1 MDVTYAFS
9 FHFLFPHLSSTGIER
24 VAKHTVY
31 MGLSPFS
38 QKRLKKYE
46 AIHFICT
53 TLEEKHT
60 FNHTKFYPYHLPPF
74 QPLSWIHLCRGS
86 AG

>member
-1 MDVTYAFS
+1 MNVTYAFS

-31 MGLSPFS
+31 MGLSLFS
-38 QKRLKKYE
+38 QKRLKKYD

-53 TLEEKHT
+53 TLEEK
-60 FNHTKFYPYHLPPF
+60 NARLLIVPF
-74 QPLSWIHLCRGS
+74 DMYASDAS
-86 AG
+86 YED

>member
-1 MDVTYAFS
+1 MNVTYAFC

-24 VAKHTVY
+24 VTKHSVY
-31 MGLSPFS
+31 MDLSPFS

-53 TLEEKHT
+53 TLEEK
-60 FNHTKFYPYHLPPF
+60 NARLLIVPF
-74 QPLSWIHLCRGS
+74 DMYASDAS
-86 AG
+86 YED

>member
-1 MDVTYAFS
+1 MNVTYAFS

-38 QKRLKKYE
+38 QKRPKKYE
-46 AIHFICT
+46 AMNYIGT
-53 TLEEKHT
+53 TLEEK
-60 FNHTKFYPYHLPPF
+60 NARLLIVPF
-74 QPLSWIHLCRGS
+74 DMYASDAS
-86 AG
+86 YED

>member
-1 MDVTYAFS
+1 MNVTYAFS

-31 MGLSPFS
+31 MSTYRRLS

-53 TLEEKHT
+53 TLEEK
-60 FNHTKFYPYHLPPF
+60 NARLLIVPF
-74 QPLSWIHLCRGS
+74 DMYASDAS
-86 AG
+86 YED

>member
-1 MDVTYAFS
+1 MNVTYAFS

-38 QKRLKKYE
+38 LKRLKKYE
-46 AIHFICT
+46 AINYIGT
-53 TLEEKHT
+53 TLEEK
-60 FNHTKFYPYHLPPF
+60 NASDASYED
-74 QPLSWIHLCRGS
+74 
-86 AG
+86 

>member
-1 MDVTYAFS
+1 MDVTYTFS

-24 VAKHTVY
+24 VANTAY

-53 TLEEKHT
+53 TLEEK
-60 FNHTKFYPYHLPPF
+60 NARLLIVPF
-74 QPLSWIHLCRGS
+74 DMYASDAS
-86 AG
+86 YED

>member
-9 FHFLFPHLSSTGIER
+9 FHFLFPHMSSTGIER
-24 VAKHTVY
+24 VTEHTVY

-38 QKRLKKYE
+38 LKRLKKYE

-53 TLEEKHT
+53 TLEEK
-60 FNHTKFYPYHLPPF
+60 NARLLIVPF
-74 QPLSWIHLCRGS
+74 DMYASDAS
-86 AG
+86 YED

>member
-1 MDVTYAFS
+1 MNVTYAFS

-24 VAKHTVY
+24 VTKYTVY
-31 MGLSPFS
+31 MWTYPRLS

-53 TLEEKHT
+53 TLEEK
-60 FNHTKFYPYHLPPF
+60 NARLLIVPF
-74 QPLSWIHLCRGS
+74 DMYASDASRED
-86 AG
+86 